1 MVTAASNS
9 PQLTPENL
17 RELESAR
24 FALRKIRRAVSA
36 ARFEGYTIAICG
48 GLSLLGGIGSI
59 SISDM
64 FVGTVLLV
72 IGIIEIIGAGKLRS
86 LDPKAAKMLV
96 LNQLILAGLILLYA
110 LWNLTAEATHPT
122 SDLPDLSPSEAQ
134 AVSQYS
140 SPLSGL
146 THEIMLLLY
155 ASLILA
161 AIVEA
166 GMAAYYHSRGE
177 QLRKYLETTPAW
189 IVDMQKAGVSI

>member
-1 MVTAASNS
+1 MVAAASNS

-48 GLSLLGGIGSI
+48 GLSIVAGYNSITDLLS
-59 SISDM
+59 
-64 FVGTVLLV
+64 GTVLLA
-72 IGIIEIIGAGKLRS
+72 IGIIEIVGAGKLRS
-86 LDPKAAKMLV
+86 LDPQAAKMLV
-96 LNQLILAGLILLYA
+96 VNQLTLAGLILLYA
-110 LWNLTAEATHPT
+110 LWNLTAEAMHPT
-122 SDLPDLSPSEAQ
+122 PDLPDLSPSEAQ

-140 SPLSGL
+140 SPLNGM

-166 GMAAYYHSRGE
+166 GMAAYYRSRVE